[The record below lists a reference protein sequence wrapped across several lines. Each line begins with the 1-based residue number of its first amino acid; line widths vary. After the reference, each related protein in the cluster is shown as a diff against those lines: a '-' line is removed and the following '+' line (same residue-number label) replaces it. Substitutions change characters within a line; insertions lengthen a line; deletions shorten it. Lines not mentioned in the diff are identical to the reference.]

1 MDRILKDYAYRKTHN
16 QMVFK
21 KRSKEKHTAMNIEG
35 KSILKKLINSNYKKS
50 CVAAYESVIL

>member
-35 KSILKKLINSNYKKS
+35 KSILTKLINSNYKKKNVS
-50 CVAAYESVIL
+50 QHMKV

>member
-35 KSILKKLINSNYKKS
+35 KSILKKLINSNYKKKNVS
-50 CVAAYESVIL
+50 QHMKV